1 MVIDLLAGPFVEFAF
16 MRRALVAVVALALGA
31 APLGVLLT
39 LRRLSLVGDALR
51 HAVLPGVALGFMFF
65 GLSLTALSIGGV
77 LAGMLVVLAAALVS
91 RHTRLAEDASLAALY
106 LVALALGVMLI
117 SLQGS
122 QIDLL
127 HILFGNVLGV
137 DRDALLLVAGVA
149 SATLLLLALM
159 YRGLLIE
166 SFDSAFLAAGQGGR
180 AWFQQLFLMLVV
192 VNGLGFEGWQQR
204 LVQAAGY
211 QGEVLVAS
219 MGVQPRGHVHD
230 HEDHQGHDHG
240 HLDPHAWQ
248 DPRNVMRYVANI
260 ATALA
265 RADPAGAAVYRAKA
279 ASYQVLLRE
288 LDAWAGAR
296 FAGIPVDQRRAV
308 TVHAAF
314 GYLAARYGLR
324 LTALQALSTNSEAGA
339 RAMGELV
346 RRLRADG
353 TLAVF
358 AENLHNARLLRQLA
372 GEAGLAVGG
381 KLYSDALSG
390 PRGPAP
396 TYLALMRYNVDQLAR
411 GMQGKRR

>member
-1 MVIDLLAGPFVEFAF
+1 MSRLNKSAVLAIVLALFAQRAGAEKLPVVASFSILADLVQVVGGE
-16 MRRALVAVVALALGA
+16 RVAV
-31 APLGVLLT
+31 T
-39 LRRLSLVGDALR
+39 SLVGPDADA
-51 HAVLPGVALGFMFF
+51 HVFDPTPQDAQ
-65 GLSLTALSIGGV
+65 
-77 LAGMLVVLAAALVS
+77 
-91 RHTRLAEDASLAALY
+91 RLA
-106 LVALALGVMLI
+106 
-117 SLQGS
+117 
-122 QIDLL
+122 
-127 HILFGNVLGV
+127 
-137 DRDALLLVAGVA
+137 
-149 SATLLLLALM
+149 
-159 YRGLLIE
+159 
-166 SFDSAFLAAGQGGR
+166 R
-180 AWFQQLFLMLVV
+180 ARLVV

-219 MGVQPRGHVHD
+219 MGVQPRGHD
-230 HEDHQGHDHG
+230 HPGEHEHEHEHGHDHD

-265 RADPAGAAVYRAKA
+265 RADPAGAAVYRANA

-308 TVHAAF
+308 TAHAAF

-324 LTALQALSTNSEAGA
+324 LTALQALQALSTNSEAGA

-353 TLAVF
+353 TVAVF